1 MAAVFLFFHLYRTFA
16 VHKISMPGTK
26 ASSFK
31 IIFRSILRR
40 VENLIFLLK
49 DKLNE
54 RNFIYVAS
62 VLVAVSCAF
71 AVIILKSFAH
81 NIFLWANDINK
92 FLKLP
97 YINSLLPIAGIL
109 LTVFVIRNFLHN
121 HLEKGSSKILYA
133 IARKGGIVPKKQMYA
148 QIVTSSLTV
157 GLGGSAGLES
167 PIVITGAAFGSNFA
181 QKYHLSQKDRIL
193 LLACGVAAG
202 ISSAFNAPIAGV
214 LFAIEVVLTDVSIS
228 AFIPIMISAATGV
241 LVSKMSLSNDVILNF
256 EQTLKF
262 DYHNTPFY
270 ILLGLLAGLISI
282 YHARNFQKVEK
293 FFGSFKN
300 KGYRRAL
307 FGASILA
314 IMIFF
319 FPTLFGEGYE
329 SIKTLAS
336 KNPGIL
342 LDNTML
348 EQFKSEWILLA
359 FVGVTMLLK
368 AFATGLTLGS
378 GGNGG
383 NFAPSLFVGS
393 YLGFF
398 VSKIVNLL
406 NFTNPL
412 PIANFTIVGMAGILS
427 GLFHAPLTAIFLIG
441 EITGGYDL
449 MVPLMIVSSVSYAV
463 SKQFEKHSMDVK
475 ALADK
480 GEVNTSDKDKNIVQ
494 SINFYNLVQQKF
506 KTITPGN
513 PLEDVI
519 EIFSTS
525 GQKVIPVI
533 DKDKN
538 LVGIIDFE
546 EVKALIFNP
555 YRVKFMTLDE
565 IISQP
570 KELIL
575 FEDRPEKIMKLFE
588 ASKASILPVIYK
600 GKYFGFLSK
609 IDILESYRQR
619 LKEMVIE

>member
-1 MAAVFLFFHLYRTFA
+1 
-16 VHKISMPGTK
+16 MPSNK
-26 ASSFK
+26 ASFFK
-31 IIFRSILRR
+31 IVFRSIFRR
-40 VENLIFLLK
+40 AEHLVFLLK
-49 DKLNE
+49 DKLSE
-54 RNFIYVAS
+54 RNFIYFAC
-62 VLVAVSCAF
+62 VAVAITCSF

-81 NIFLWANDINK
+81 NIFLWANEING

-109 LTVFVIRNFLHN
+109 LTVFVVRNFLNN
-121 HLEKGSSKILYA
+121 HIEKGSSKVLYA
-133 IARKGGIVPKKQMYA
+133 VAKKGGIIPKKQMYA

-202 ISSAFNAPIAGV
+202 IGAAFNAPIAGV
-214 LFAIEVVLTDVSIS
+214 LFAIEVVLTDISIA
-228 AFIPIMISAATGV
+228 AFIPIIISAATGALISTIV
-241 LVSKMSLSNDVILNF
+241 LSHDVILNF
-256 EQTLKF
+256 EQKLQF
-262 DYHNTPFY
+262 DYHNTPYY
-270 ILLGLLAGLISI
+270 ILLGILAGLTSI

-307 FGASILA
+307 FGALLLA

-348 EQFKSEWILLA
+348 ERFKSEWVLLA
-359 FVGVTMLLK
+359 FIGVTMLLK

-398 VSKIVNLL
+398 VAKTVNLL
-406 NFTNPL
+406 NFTHEL

-427 GLFHAPLTAIFLIG
+427 GLFHAPLTAIFLIV

-449 MVPLMIVSSVSYAV
+449 MVPLMIVSSVSFAV

-475 ALADK
+475 GLADK
-480 GEVNTSDKDKNIVQ
+480 GEVFTSDKDKNILQ
-494 SINFYNLVQQKF
+494 SINFYKLVQQNY
-506 KTITPGN
+506 KTLALTDQPSK
-513 PLEDVI
+513 VVA
-519 EIFSTS
+519 IFST
-525 GQKVIPVI
+525 GDQKIIPI
-533 DKDKN
+533 LDAEKK
-538 LVGIIDFE
+538 LIGIVDFE
-546 EVKALIFNP
+546 EVKAFIFNP
-555 YRVKFMTLDE
+555 NHVKFMTMTE
-565 IISQP
+565 IVSQP

-575 FEDRPEKIMKLFE
+575 FEDKPEKIMKLFE
-588 ASKASILPVIYK
+588 TSKMPILPVIHK

-609 IDILESYRQR
+609 IDVLESYRQR
-619 LKEMVIE
+619 LKEMIIE

>member
-1 MAAVFLFFHLYRTFA
+1 
-16 VHKISMPGTK
+16 MPTSK
-26 ASSFK
+26 ASYFK
-31 IIFRSILRR
+31 IVFRSIFRR
-40 VENLIFLLK
+40 AENLIFLLK
-49 DKLNE
+49 DNVSE
-54 RNFIYVAS
+54 RNFIYFSAVFVAITCS
-62 VLVAVSCAF
+62 F

-81 NIFLWANDINK
+81 NIFLWANNINA

-109 LTVFVIRNFLHN
+109 LTVFVIRNFLGN
-121 HLEKGSSKILYA
+121 SLEKGSSKVLYA
-133 IARKGGIVPKKQMYA
+133 VARKAGIMPKKQMYA

-181 QKYHLSQKDRIL
+181 QKYHLTQKDRIL

-202 ISSAFNAPIAGV
+202 IGAAFNAPIAGV

-228 AFIPIMISAATGV
+228 AFIPIIISAATGA
-241 LVSKMSLSNDVILNF
+241 LISKVTLSSDTILNF

-262 DYHNTPFY
+262 DYHNTPYY
-270 ILLGLLAGLISI
+270 ILVGLLAGLISI

-307 FGASILA
+307 FGATILA
-314 IMIFF
+314 VMIFF

-336 KNPGIL
+336 DNPGAI

-348 EQFKSEWILLA
+348 EQFKSEWVLVA
-359 FVGVTMLLK
+359 FVGVTMFLK
-368 AFATGLTLGS
+368 AIATGLTLGS

-398 VSKIVNLL
+398 VAKIINLL
-406 NFTNPL
+406 NFTHHL

-480 GEVNTSDKDKNIVQ
+480 GDVFTSDKDKNILQ
-494 SINFYNLVQQKF
+494 SINFYNLVQQNY
-506 KTITPGN
+506 KTLTP
-513 PLEDVI
+513 DSSI
-519 EIFSTS
+519 EKIVDIFSTTE
-525 GQKVIPVI
+525 QKIIPII
-533 DKDKN
+533 DDEK
-538 LVGIIDFE
+538 LIGIVDFE
-546 EVKALIFNP
+546 EVKAIIFNP
-555 YRVKFMTLDE
+555 YRVKFMTLTE
-565 IISQP
+565 IMNQP

-575 FEDRPEKIMKLFE
+575 FEDKPEKIMNAFE
-588 ASKASILPVIYK
+588 TSKASILPVIHK
-600 GKYFGFLSK
+600 GKYVGFLSK

-619 LKEMVIE
+619 LKEMTID

>member
-1 MAAVFLFFHLYRTFA
+1 
-16 VHKISMPGTK
+16 MPENK
-26 ASSFK
+26 ASFFK
-31 IIFRSILRR
+31 IIIRSIFRR
-40 VENLIFLLK
+40 AEHLIFLLK
-49 DKLNE
+49 DKLSE
-54 RNFIYVAS
+54 RNFIYLAS
-62 VLVAVSCAF
+62 VLVAVTCTF

-81 NIFLWANDINK
+81 NIFLWANDING

-109 LTVFVIRNFLHN
+109 LTVFVIRNFLDN
-121 HLEKGSSKILYA
+121 NLEKGSSKVLYA
-133 IARKGGIVPKKQMYA
+133 VAKKGGILPKKQMYA
-148 QIVTSSLTV
+148 QIITSSLTV

-202 ISSAFNAPIAGV
+202 IGAAFNAPIAGV
-214 LFAIEVVLTDVSIS
+214 LFAIEVVLTDVSIA
-228 AFIPIMISAATGV
+228 AFIPIIISAATGALISTV
-241 LVSKMSLSNDVILNF
+241 ILSHDVILNF

-262 DYHNTPFY
+262 DYHNVPFY
-270 ILLGLLAGLISI
+270 VLLGVLAGLASI
-282 YHARNFQKVEK
+282 YHARNFQKVER

-307 FGASILA
+307 FGSLILA
-314 IMIFF
+314 VLIFF

-336 KNPGIL
+336 KNPNIL
-342 LDNTML
+342 MDNTML
-348 EQFKSEWILLA
+348 EPLENNPWILLA

-398 VSKIVNLL
+398 VAKTVNLL
-406 NFTNPL
+406 NFTHHL

-449 MVPLMIVSSVSYAV
+449 MVPLMIVSSVSFAV

-475 ALADK
+475 SLADK
-480 GEVNTSDKDKNIVQ
+480 GDVFTSDKDKNILQ
-494 SINFYNLVQQKF
+494 SIDFYNLVQQNY
-506 KTITPGN
+506 KTLALDSPIEN
-513 PLEDVI
+513 IV

-525 GQKVIPVI
+525 EQKIIPIVDEHKSLI
-533 DKDKN
+533 
-538 LVGIIDFE
+538 GIVDFE
-546 EVKALIFNP
+546 EVKAIIFNP
-555 YRVKFMTLDE
+555 YRVKFMSITEL
-565 IISQP
+565 ISQP

-575 FEDRPEKIMKLFE
+575 FEDKPEKIMRLFE
-588 ASKASILPVIYK
+588 SSKAAILPVIHK

-609 IDILESYRQR
+609 IDVLESYRQR
-619 LKEMVIE
+619 LKEMIIE

>member
-1 MAAVFLFFHLYRTFA
+1 
-16 VHKISMPGTK
+16 MPSNK
-26 ASSFK
+26 ASFFK
-31 IIFRSILRR
+31 IVFRSIFRR
-40 VENLIFLLK
+40 AEHLVFLLK
-49 DKLNE
+49 DKLSE
-54 RNFIYVAS
+54 RNFIYFAS
-62 VLVAVSCAF
+62 VAVAVTCSF

-81 NIFLWANDINK
+81 NIFLWANDINS

-109 LTVFVIRNFLHN
+109 LTVFVVRNFLN
-121 HLEKGSSKILYA
+121 NEIEKGSSKVLYA
-133 IARKGGIVPKKQMYA
+133 VAKKGGIMPKKQMYA

-202 ISSAFNAPIAGV
+202 IGAAFNAPIAGV
-214 LFAIEVVLTDVSIS
+214 LFAIEVVLTDISIS
-228 AFIPIMISAATGV
+228 AFIPIIISAATGA
-241 LVSKMSLSNDVILNF
+241 LISTITLSRDTLLNF

-262 DYHNTPFY
+262 DYHNTPY
-270 ILLGLLAGLISI
+270 YVLLGILAGLTSI
-282 YHARNFQKVEK
+282 YHARNFQKIEK
-293 FFGSFKN
+293 FFGTFKN

-307 FGASILA
+307 FGAIILA
-314 IMIFF
+314 VLIFF

-329 SIKTLAS
+329 SIKILSS
-336 KNPGIL
+336 KNPSTL
-342 LDNTML
+342 LDNTL
-348 EQFKSEWILLA
+348 LDNFKSSEWILLA

-398 VSKIVNLL
+398 VAKTVNLL
-406 NFTNPL
+406 NFTHHL

-449 MVPLMIVSSVSYAV
+449 MVPLMIVSSVSFAV

-480 GEVNTSDKDKNIVQ
+480 GDVFTSDKDKNILQ
-494 SINFYNLVQQKF
+494 SIDFYNLVQQNY
-506 KTITPGN
+506 KTLS
-513 PLEDVI
+513 LESSTENVV
-519 EIFSTS
+519 EIFSTTE
-525 GQKVIPVI
+525 QKIIPII
-533 DKDKN
+533 DEHKT
-538 LVGIIDFE
+538 LIGIVDFE
-546 EVKALIFNP
+546 EVKAIIFNP
-555 YRVKFMTLDE
+555 YRVKFMSINELL
-565 IISQP
+565 SQP
-570 KELIL
+570 KEIIL
-575 FEDRPEKIMKLFE
+575 FEDKPEKIIKLFE
-588 ASKASILPVIYK
+588 TSKSYILPVIHK
-600 GKYFGFLSK
+600 GKYVGFLSK
-609 IDILESYRQR
+609 IDVLESYRQR
-619 LKEMVIE
+619 LREMIIE

>member
-1 MAAVFLFFHLYRTFA
+1 MS
-16 VHKISMPGTK
+16 KSK
-26 ASSFK
+26 ASNFK
-31 IIFRSILRR
+31 IVIRSIFRRA
-40 VENLIFLLK
+40 ENLIFLLK
-49 DKLNE
+49 DRLSE
-54 RNFIYVAS
+54 RNFIYFAS
-62 VLVAVSCAF
+62 VIVAITCSF

-81 NIFLWANDINK
+81 NIFLWANAING

-97 YINSLLPIAGIL
+97 YINSLLPIAGIV
-109 LTVFVIRNFLHN
+109 LTVFVVRNFLNN
-121 HLEKGSSKILYA
+121 HIEKGSSKVLYA
-133 IARKGGIVPKKQMYA
+133 VARKGGIVPKKQMYA

-202 ISSAFNAPIAGV
+202 IGAAFNAPIAGV

-228 AFIPIMISAATGV
+228 AFIPIIISAATGALISTV
-241 LVSKMSLSNDVILNF
+241 FLNHDVILNF

-270 ILLGLLAGLISI
+270 ILLGVLAGFASI
-282 YHARNFQKVEK
+282 YHSRNFQRIEK
-293 FFGSFKN
+293 FFGTFKN

-307 FGASILA
+307 FGASVLA
-314 IMIFF
+314 VLIFF

-336 KNPGIL
+336 KNPNIL
-342 LDNTML
+342 LDNTIL
-348 EQFKSEWILLA
+348 EPFKSSEWVLLA

-398 VSKIVNLL
+398 VAKTVNLL
-406 NFTNPL
+406 NITQHL

-449 MVPLMIVSSVSYAV
+449 MVPLMIVSSISYAV

-480 GEVNTSDKDKNIVQ
+480 GDVFTSDKDKNILQ
-494 SINFYNLVQQKF
+494 SIDIYKLVQKKY
-506 KTITPGN
+506 KTLTLDN
-513 PLEDVI
+513 TVESAVK
-519 EIFSTS
+519 IFSTTE
-525 GQKVIPVI
+525 QKIIPIV
-533 DKDKN
+533 DEDKN
-538 LVGIIDFE
+538 LIGVIDFE
-546 EVKALIFNP
+546 AVKSVIFNQ
-555 YRVKFMTLDE
+555 YTVKFMSISE
-565 IISQP
+565 IITQP
-570 KELIL
+570 EVIIL
-575 FEDRPEKIMKLFE
+575 LEDKPEKVMKQFE
-588 ASKASILPVIYK
+588 LSNAAILPVIQK

-609 IDILESYRQR
+609 LDVLENYRQR
-619 LKEMVIE
+619 LKEMIID